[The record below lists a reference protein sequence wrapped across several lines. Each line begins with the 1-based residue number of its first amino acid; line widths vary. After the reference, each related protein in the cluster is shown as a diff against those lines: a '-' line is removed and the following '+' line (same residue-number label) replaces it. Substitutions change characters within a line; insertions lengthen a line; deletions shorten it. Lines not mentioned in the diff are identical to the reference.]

1 MARSTSKN
9 NSKLFIAIEGR
20 SRDRLINKDLDYPL
34 FCIFRISTTDPK
46 TNNEIL
52 VYERKI
58 SIQANASEDGLQ
70 LHLSTL
76 ATTTY
81 GYRLSAEATDNN
93 QTKITSLASIALS
106 PVGMIKANNP
116 RHLNTIILKIKD

>member
-1 MARSTSKN
+1 MLLEIHRTFSLGSV
-9 NSKLFIAIEGR
+9 I
-20 SRDRLINKDLDYPL
+20 PL
-34 FCIFRISTTDPK
+34 FFKEYICT
-46 TNNEIL
+46 
-52 VYERKI
+52 
-58 SIQANASEDGLQ
+58 ANALEDGLQ

-93 QTKITSLASIALS
+93 QTKFTSIASIVLS
-106 PVGMIKANNP
+106 PVGMIKVNNP

>member
-1 MARSTSKN
+1 MPTGIHRLQKFWG
-9 NSKLFIAIEGR
+9 LFFHT
-20 SRDRLINKDLDYPL
+20 L
-34 FCIFRISTTDPK
+34 
-46 TNNEIL
+46 L

-58 SIQANASEDGLQ
+58 SIQANALKDGLQ
-70 LHLSTL
+70 LHLFTL

-93 QTKITSLASIALS
+93 QTKFTSLASIALS
-106 PVGMIKANNP
+106 SVGMIKVNNP